1 MFVNI
6 LLFINTELK
15 FTEVNQLFFIIRA
28 KVLVET
34 TDINHVVEKSVLTG
48 NKCVVGKSSDALEKF

>member
-15 FTEVNQLFFIIRA
+15 FTEVNQLFLSLEQKFQLKQQISIMLM
-28 KVLVET
+28 KNQFWLET
-34 TDINHVVEKSVLTG
+34 NV
-48 NKCVVGKSSDALEKF
+48 